1 LIRQA
6 RVEQI
11 YSVMQTGTQRGMQTM
26 EQALGALVTRSV
38 ITKDTALAASSRPD
52 MLLGLLDR
60 SGFKEQPPLGG
71 SLRLAE
77 N

>member
-1 LIRQA
+1 
-6 RVEQI
+6 VEQI
-11 YSVMQTGTQRGMQTM
+11 YSVMQTGSQRGMQTM
-26 EQALGALVTRSV
+26 EQSLLALVTRNV
-38 ITKDTALAASSRPD
+38 ITKETALAASSRPD